1 MEPVAPLHDML
12 LSAISAPAKG
22 EVNKL
27 LTASVEVSNMKADA
41 ESDYVVTLYSGDTAV
56 AYAEGVEIDGYSKAT
71 IELSYMP
78 HAEGETELHAEV
90 NVADGF
96 RVLKSSAVT
105 VDVAAEEC
113 VGKAQSASIDK
124 FSSDGLV
131 SAKFNKVQFYI
142 PADDITLAEGT
153 EISEI
158 AFSVYNS
165 SSYGSATVPY
175 NLWIEEV
182 DAVTPFT
189 EEDKIDFALPEGE
202 MNATGSYTLQGGSGS
217 ADSPEAWI
225 IGLDKP
231 VTFTGKSLMVTMEM
245 NLSSTTY
252 SFYVGMHNY
261 ADNLK
266 RSYAKNTE
274 TGSFPGGKLL
284 KEVPVVTLR
293 YAQAPAAVTGRILS
307 EGAPVSGATVRL
319 TQSAVARAIDAHH
332 ASVSYE
338 ATTDGAGAF
347 SIGVI
352 KSGTYALSAMVGDY
366 KYLHPAEV
374 ALAGNDVNL
383 NDVEIGKIQT
393 GLDAAEVKGATIRLG
408 AGTLTIAGA
417 DGEVYN
423 IAGVHVAHAA
433 ADEAVALGSGVY
445 VVRIAG
451 NDKATKVIIR

>member
-1 MEPVAPLHDML
+1 MWGCTIMRI
-12 LSAISAPAKG
+12 IS
-22 EVNKL
+22 N
-27 LTASVEVSNMKADA
+27 
-41 ESDYVVTLYSGDTAV
+41 AV
-56 AYAEGVEIDGYSKAT
+56 
-71 IELSYMP
+71 
-78 HAEGETELHAEV
+78 
-90 NVADGF
+90 
-96 RVLKSSAVT
+96 
-105 VDVAAEEC
+105 
-113 VGKAQSASIDK
+113 
-124 FSSDGLV
+124 
-131 SAKFNKVQFYI
+131 
-142 PADDITLAEGT
+142 
-153 EISEI
+153 
-158 AFSVYNS
+158 
-165 SSYGSATVPY
+165 
-175 NLWIEEV
+175 
-182 DAVTPFT
+182 
-189 EEDKIDFALPEGE
+189 
-202 MNATGSYTLQGGSGS
+202 
-217 ADSPEAWI
+217 
-225 IGLDKP
+225 
-231 VTFTGKSLMVTMEM
+231 
-245 NLSSTTY
+245 
-252 SFYVGMHNY
+252 
-261 ADNLK
+261 
-266 RSYAKNTE
+266 NTE